1 MSVAIQG
8 LILFG
13 CLLFL
18 LAIGLELAWAFG
30 ITAMIGLVF
39 FVGDPV
45 WQLAWQSWIQLNV
58 FTITA
63 VPLFIFMGELLSRA
77 GVTETLFRGADRW
90 IGNLP
95 GGLSISTIGAGAIF
109 GAMSGSSLAAIA
121 SFGKVVFPEMKKQHY
136 NEELALGSIAIQGVL
151 APLIPPSIVLIIYCG
166 WQSLSVARAFAAA
179 IIPGIL
185 ITLALMATIIIRV
198 KLNPGLAPRRSSYAW
213 GERLAALRDLAPWLV
228 LILFILGAIFG
239 GIMTPT
245 EAAALGAF
253 LSILLVMA
261 YRRFSFKDFMESCL
275 SAVKISVMVL
285 FILAMAVFFG
295 HVLNLL
301 RVTDLIANLM
311 LNLPVGKYG
320 ILAML
325 LVMYLILGCFFEAWS
340 MLMLTVPFVIPI
352 ITGLNMNL
360 YWFGVVYVM
369 VAELGLVTPPFGLS
383 LFILHTVTGYPVG
396 TIVKGSLPFFIGVIL
411 MVVLVTAFPQLVL
424 WLPSVMY
431 TR

>member
-1 MSVAIQG
+1 MSVGIQG

-30 ITAMIGLVF
+30 VTAIIGLVF

-63 VPLFIFMGELLSRA
+63 VPLFIFMGEILSRA

-90 IGNLP
+90 IGHLP
-95 GGLSISTIGAGAIF
+95 GGLAISTIGAGALF

-121 SFGKVVFPEMKKQHY
+121 SFGKVVFPEMHRQNY
-136 NEELALGSIAIQGVL
+136 NDQLSLGSIAIQGVL

-179 IIPGIL
+179 VIPGIL
-185 ITLALMATIIIRV
+185 ITLALMVTIIIRV
-198 KLNPGLAPRRSSYAW
+198 QFNPSLAPRRVSYTW
-213 GERLAALRDLAPWLV
+213 RDRLAALKDLAPWIV
-228 LILFILGAIFG
+228 LIVLILGAIFG

-253 LSILLVMA
+253 LSIILVIA
-261 YRRFSFKDFMESCL
+261 YRRFSFKDFVESCL
-275 SAVKISVMVL
+275 SSVRVSVMVL

-301 RVTDLIANLM
+301 QVTDLIANFILS
-311 LNLPVGKYG
+311 LPVGKYG
-320 ILAML
+320 ILFTL
-325 LVMYLILGCFFEAWS
+325 LIMYLILGCFFEAWS

-352 ITGLNMNL
+352 ISALNLNL
-360 YWFGVVYVM
+360 YWFGIAYVM

-383 LFILHTVTGYPVG
+383 LFILRNVTGYPIG
-396 TIVKGSLPFFIGVIL
+396 TIVKGSLPYFIGVIM

-424 WLPSVMY
+424 WLPRIMY
-431 TR
+431 Q